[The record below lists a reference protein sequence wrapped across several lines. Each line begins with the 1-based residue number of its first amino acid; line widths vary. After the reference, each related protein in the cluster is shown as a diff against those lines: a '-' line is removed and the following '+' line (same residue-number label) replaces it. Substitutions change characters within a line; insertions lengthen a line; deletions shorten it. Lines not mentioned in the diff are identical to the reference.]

1 MAFNTKLG
9 TGGID
14 VLTDSGIDDLM
25 LGFAGADSLYGG
37 VGNDFL
43 YGGADNDKIFGGVGN
58 DRVDGESGDD
68 AVHGGLGIDFVVGGA
83 GNDRLFGD
91 DGADTLNGLAGNDL
105 LYGGK
110 GSDILKGN
118 GENDTLRGGI
128 NSDTLYGGTGNDR
141 LTGDAGRDQL
151 YGGGDNDT
159 YVMQYGL
166 GADVAQ
172 SFEKGIDK
180 LEVSAAAFHLAGAPG
195 GALSAREFLDST
207 DHLAKTANQHLIYES
222 DTHQLWADLDGNGQ
236 AFAPVLIA
244 DFVNN
249 LPLTASDFLIVA

>member
-25 LGFAGADSLYGG
+25 FAFAG
-37 VGNDFL
+37 
-43 YGGADNDKIFGGVGN
+43 
-58 DRVDGESGDD
+58 DD
-68 AVHGGLGIDFVVGGA
+68 TLHGGLGVDFVVGGT
-83 GNDRLFGD
+83 GNDKLFGD
-91 DGADTLNGLAGNDL
+91 AGADTLNGLAGNDL

-110 GSDILKGN
+110 GADILKGN

-141 LTGDAGRDQL
+141 LIGDAGRDQL
-151 YGGGDNDT
+151 YGGAGNDT
-159 YVMQYGL
+159 YVMQYGV

-172 SFEKGIDK
+172 SFEKAIDK
-180 LEVSAAAFHLAGAPG
+180 IEVPAAVFHLTSAVG
-195 GALSAREFLDST
+195 GALSAREFLVST
-207 DHLAKTANQHLIYES
+207 GHAATSAEDRLIYES

-236 AFAPVLIA
+236 AFAPVLIM
-244 DFVNN
+244 DFINN
-249 LPLTASDFLIVA
+249 LPVTAGDFLIVA

>member
-1 MAFNTKLG
+1 MAFNTKFG

-25 LGFAGADSLYGG
+25 FAFAGADALYGG
-37 VGNDFL
+37 LGNDFL
-43 YGGADNDKIFGGVGN
+43 YGGAGNDKIFGGVGN

-68 AVHGGLGIDFVVGGA
+68 AVHGGAGVDFVVGGT
-83 GNDRLFGD
+83 GNDKLFGD
-91 DGADTLNGLAGNDL
+91 AGADTLNGLAGNDL
-105 LYGGK
+105 LYGGA
-110 GSDILKGN
+110 GADILKGN

-128 NSDTLYGGTGNDR
+128 NADTLYGGTGNDR
-141 LTGDAGRDQL
+141 LIGDLGRDQL
-151 YGGGDNDT
+151 YGGAGADT

-172 SFEKGIDK
+172 SFEKGLDK
-180 LEVSAAAFHLAGAPG
+180 LEVSAAVFHLTSPVG
-195 GALSAREFLDST
+195 GALQGAEFLVS
-207 DHLAKTANQHLIYES
+207 ANHVATSATQRLIYET
-222 DTHQLWADLDGNGQ
+222 DTHQIWADLDGDGQ

-249 LPLTASDFLIVA
+249 LPVAASDFLIVA